1 MTVGYPSRVSVGME
15 WNQIS
20 REVTCVTGC
29 TASFIMCPDSG
40 NGAAGFDVFPVELWS
55 DFDCSFP
62 YSDSF
67 TFGMG
72 IFILCHS
79 MLEVYRFF

>member
-1 MTVGYPSRVSVGME
+1 MLQVAYLEGWS
-15 WNQIS
+15 
-20 REVTCVTGC
+20 

-79 MLEVYRFF
+79 MLEVYRFFLNYFIGTDS